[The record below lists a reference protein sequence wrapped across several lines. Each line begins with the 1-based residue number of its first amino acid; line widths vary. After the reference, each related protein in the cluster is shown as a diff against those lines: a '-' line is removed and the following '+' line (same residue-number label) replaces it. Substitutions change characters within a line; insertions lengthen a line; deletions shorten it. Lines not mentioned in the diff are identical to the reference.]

1 MRGATQQR
9 VVACFALGASL
20 FALTLYSFM
29 ASNDFDTLHVIG
41 WLLIIKS
48 AIFAYLFRDEKSLSV
63 LLMVQIIV
71 DVNVAFSVCFHPE
84 EYVRSW
90 QLNLYILP
98 QNVVT
103 AKALLL
109 FSLSLSC
116 GMYFAGPVE
125 KRWNRYTPIMSS
137 TLMNLMLIFF
147 MLYALIFGM
156 DRGAIG
162 SYSSNSN
169 PAYEYAI
176 VAFIMLWYGSD
187 DKREIR
193 YFLYVYA
200 LVYICQGLLF
210 GDRSSAF
217 PMMIALFLLQA
228 KKRPRLIVLLTIGLG
243 GILLSNSVDIFRNSG
258 VIDEAFFGK
267 ILDRGFYSNT
277 VSYSFY
283 AGTAITTFRDY
294 LTSGVSYFFDLIFAT
309 FLGNSIV
316 NSDLTGLAKKA
327 NYSLLFNRGGGFTS
341 SYLNFYFGYI
351 GTVVGGLVVGTIVRK
366 ISNKDTLFCNL
377 VTTTLLCFFIRWYV
391 YYPLALTR
399 TSLLVPA
406 VIYFAYRFLTKTRFR
421 PLERK
426 SRRNASRSG

>member
-1 MRGATQQR
+1 M
-9 VVACFALGASL
+9 
-20 FALTLYSFM
+20 
-29 ASNDFDTLHVIG
+29 
-41 WLLIIKS
+41 
-48 AIFAYLFRDEKSLSV
+48 
-63 LLMVQIIV
+63 
-71 DVNVAFSVCFHPE
+71 
-84 EYVRSW
+84 
-90 QLNLYILP
+90 
-98 QNVVT
+98 
-103 AKALLL
+103 
-109 FSLSLSC
+109 
-116 GMYFAGPVE
+116 
-125 KRWNRYTPIMSS
+125 
-137 TLMNLMLIFF
+137 
-147 MLYALIFGM
+147 
-156 DRGAIG
+156 
-162 SYSSNSN
+162 
-169 PAYEYAI
+169 
-176 VAFIMLWYGSD
+176 
-187 DKREIR
+187 
-193 YFLYVYA
+193 
-200 LVYICQGLLF
+200 
-210 GDRSSAF
+210 
-217 PMMIALFLLQA
+217 
-228 KKRPRLIVLLTIGLG
+228 
-243 GILLSNSVDIFRNSG
+243 SNSVDIFRNSG